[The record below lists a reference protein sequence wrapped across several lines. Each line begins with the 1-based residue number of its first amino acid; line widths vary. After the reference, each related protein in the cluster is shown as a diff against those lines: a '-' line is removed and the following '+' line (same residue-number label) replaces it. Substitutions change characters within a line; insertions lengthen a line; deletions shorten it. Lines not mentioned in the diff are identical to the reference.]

1 MMGDRGAHTLDS
13 VVSALKLGPPA
24 SVEATST
31 DRNPET
37 HPIGAI
43 VTFRFPARGELPPVK
58 LTWYEGMRP
67 PRPPEFEDDR
77 RMPDEGGVLFRGT
90 KGIIMCGVYGDSPR
104 LIPEATMKAYRRPL
118 RTLPRV
124 RGTHEMDWVNAAVE
138 GRQPGAHFGYSG
150 PLTET
155 CLLGNIAKRVDARIE
170 WDAAAMRVTN
180 VPEANKFV
188 RAEYR
193 QGWTL

>member
-13 VVSALKLGPPA
+13 VVSALRLGPPT
-24 SVEATST
+24 SIEATST
-31 DRNPET
+31 DKNPET

-43 VTFRFPARGELPPVK
+43 VTFRFPARGERPPVK
-58 LTWYEGMRP
+58 LTWYEGLRP

-77 RMPDEGGVLFRGT
+77 GMPDEGGVLFRGT
-90 KGIIMCGVYGDSPR
+90 RGIIMCGVYGDSPR
-104 LIPEATMKAYRRPL
+104 LIPEATMKAYMRPPK
-118 RTLPRV
+118 TLPRV
-124 RGTHEMDWVNAAVE
+124 KDTHEMNWVNAAME

-170 WDAAAMRVTN
+170 WDAAAMQVTN
-180 VPEANKFV
+180 EPEANKFV